1 MGKKTIGK
9 SQGAPALWHDMK
21 EKLLDMLADYVLE
34 DAETIEEEMSYLH
47 EAIGYS
53 QPEHRDDWGNEN
65 GCMKSYNCQTPA
77 TVEYDFK
84 YWSKEYPVGN
94 QK

>member
-1 MGKKTIGK
+1 
-9 SQGAPALWHDMK
+9 MK

-53 QPEHRDDWGNEN
+53 QPEHRDDLECAVNCYAGVCEKA
-65 GCMKSYNCQTPA
+65 GFKKGFIAAFGLLFEVMKTD
-77 TVEYDFK
+77 V
-84 YWSKEYPVGN
+84 
-94 QK
+94 